1 MYIRNSARIEG
12 SWFTSLKLWGGA
24 APSSAFKKETGRAI
38 VGRNNKSVY
47 GISREE
53 CMK

>member
-1 MYIRNSARIEG
+1 MYIRNSAKISA
-12 SWFTSLKLWGGA
+12 SWLYLWGGA
-24 APSSAFKKETGRAI
+24 APSSAFKVEKGRAI